1 MQPPPQLPAALPVG
15 FRFRPTDEEL
25 VLHYLKPKIA
35 GRAHA
40 DLLLIPDVDLSACE
54 PWELPAKALI
64 RSDDPEWF
72 FFAPLDRKYP
82 GGHRSNRSTAA
93 GYWKATGKDRPIS
106 VSGRRGGGGV
116 GDAAALVGMRKT
128 LVFYQGR
135 APRGSKTEWV
145 MHEFRVDGGPPV
157 ADRPG
162 SPLLQL
168 QEDWVLCRVFYKSR
182 TASTRPAA
190 GPDEAGPLSSQLIG
204 GLPIPRMA
212 APADAAYLSFD
223 VTPAAG
229 GYYHHQGSG
238 PADARHHLLPP
249 PAQPFGRSSL
259 SSLRDLLS
267 SMVEGS
273 DAAAAVRETELH
285 LQLEGWTEAAYAQQQ
300 GGAMPAHPQQ
310 TWSPFLSSG

>member
-1 MQPPPQLPAALPVG
+1 M
-15 FRFRPTDEEL
+15 
-25 VLHYLKPKIA
+25 
-35 GRAHA
+35 
-40 DLLLIPDVDLSACE
+40 
-54 PWELPAKALI
+54 
-64 RSDDPEWF
+64 SDF
-72 FFAPLDRKYP
+72 FLTP
-82 GGHRSNRSTAA
+82 
-93 GYWKATGKDRPIS
+93 
-106 VSGRRGGGGV
+106 
-116 GDAAALVGMRKT
+116 
-128 LVFYQGR
+128 
-135 APRGSKTEWV
+135 
-145 MHEFRVDGGPPV
+145 
-157 ADRPG
+157 
-162 SPLLQL
+162 L

-190 GPDEAGPLSSQLIG
+190 GTDEAGPLSSQLIG

-223 VTPAAG
+223 ATPAAG
-229 GYYHHQGSG
+229 GYYHHQDSG
-238 PADARHHLLPP
+238 PADARHHLPP
-249 PAQPFGRSSL
+249 PPAAQPFGRSSL